1 MEHEIQ
7 PTKKKVGKQYPTLS
21 VEDGN
26 VTQKVLK
33 DKGLK
38 SVSWPSNT
46 TNTMPATPP
55 AGRRTALRQFGQNI
69 DQMKSNISATI
80 EHAKSQ
86 GKLSEWG
93 DWYHHANAAASEL
106 SAKHGVTHDV
116 ASGVVAALSLGNTE
130 WGVNKANADKVL
142 GMAKHGEPVTT
153 KHLVNTD
160 GEQLNKALRIM
171 GGEHP
176 AHVLGDQKGS
186 DFYHNVADP
195 EKHSNRSTIDTQMQW
210 ALQGHKRN
218 WAGAG
223 GGAPDLNDP
232 RKYKMLQDV
241 VKGAG
246 EEHGLSPMQTQAA
259 SWMSFK
265 DMTPGTPGTPP
276 PQHPKFADYYNVKD
290 RRFPTSVRRA
300 HFDAGQTER

>member
-1 MEHEIQ
+1 MAHEIK

-26 VTQKVLK
+26 VTQTVLK
-33 DKGLK
+33 EKGLK
-38 SVSWPSNT
+38 SVSWPSNK

-55 AGRRTALRQFGQNI
+55 GRRSAIREFGQNI

-80 EHAKSQ
+80 EHAKAQ
-86 GKLSEWG
+86 GKLSDWG
-93 DWYHHANAAASEL
+93 DWYHHANSVASDL
-106 SAKHGVTHDV
+106 SKKHGVTHDV

-130 WGVNKANADKVL
+130 WGVNKSNADKVL
-142 GMAKHGEPVTT
+142 GMAKRGEDITP

-160 GEQLNKALRIM
+160 GDQLHNALRII

-176 AHVLGDQKGS
+176 SSVLGGPKGS

-195 EKHSNRSTIDTQMQW
+195 DKHSNRATIDTQMQW

-223 GGAPDLNDP
+223 GGAPDLTDV

-246 EEHGLSPMQTQAA
+246 EEHGLTPMSTQAA
-259 SWMSFK
+259 AWMSFK

-276 PQHPKFADYYNVKD
+276 PQHPAFANYYNVKD
-290 RRFPTSVRRA
+290 RKFPAAVRRA
-300 HFDAGQTER
+300 HFDIGGSEK